1 VQRRFVLR
9 HHPLMAAL
17 AGATVIALAGCS
29 TDVSGSPQPAQQD
42 SVSGQGGTSE
52 PGGEDSGGTSQG
64 QAPADEVDLGALLV
78 DPSVFPPP
86 YDAIVLPPQAITQA
100 SPDLTGIPAGAEV
113 SPAGCKP
120 VDVQPERA
128 AMIVG
133 TDNTDRATISVEL
146 IAVDEPLSV
155 REEQLDACA
164 EVTATKSGATS
175 TIRSTVTPAPP
186 IDADDTLAVRQTV
199 SSGTGSDSVTQS
211 MLTLMAQV
219 GDVRI
224 SATYMSFDDTAPDA
238 ATLDEIFTTAVLKV
252 KAG

>member
-1 VQRRFVLR
+1 MQRRLVLR
-9 HHPLMAAL
+9 HHPLMAVL

-29 TDVSGSPQPAQQD
+29 TDVSGSPEPADQG
-42 SVSGQGGTSE
+42 SGVGQGTMSE
-52 PGGEDSGGTSQG
+52 SSGEDSGSAASGG
-64 QAPADEVDLGALLV
+64 EVDLGALLV
-78 DPSVFPPP
+78 DASVFPPP
-86 YDAIVLPPQAITQA
+86 YDAIVLPPQAITHA

-120 VDVQPERA
+120 VEVQPGRA

-133 TDNTDRATISVEL
+133 TDNTNRATISVEL
-146 IAVDEPLSV
+146 TVVDEPLTV
-155 REEQLDACA
+155 REDQLDVCA

-199 SSGTGSDSVTQS
+199 SSGTGQDSVTQS
-211 MLTLMAQV
+211 MLTLMAQID
-219 GDVRI
+219 DVRI
-224 SATYMSFDDTAPDA
+224 AATYMSFGDGAPDA
-238 ATLDEIFTTAVLKV
+238 ATLDEIFTSAVLKV